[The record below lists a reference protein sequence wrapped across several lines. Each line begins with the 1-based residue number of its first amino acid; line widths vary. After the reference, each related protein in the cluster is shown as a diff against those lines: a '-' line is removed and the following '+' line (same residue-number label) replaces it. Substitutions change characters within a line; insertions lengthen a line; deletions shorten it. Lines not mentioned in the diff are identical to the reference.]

1 MNSPRKKKES
11 SLLHELK
18 ELELLEEGELVD
30 IPELENEDLIE
41 ENSMSII
48 VRCLNPTVHKGRGV
62 GENKVQ
68 FFCQHE
74 RDLQHVLTKG
84 PWFVNGW
91 IVSLDRWAPNP
102 GPEFLCR
109 IPFWIRIRGIPV
121 HLLKKEAIEGLI
133 GPLGK
138 VEKVE
143 LHAKNSSS
151 VDVLSRGNSSNR
163 IGIRRRSR
171 CASSVSR
178 LTHDQLYC
186 PMQEGRETLES
197 GRRTAVRQEGEAA
210 ILARSRR
217 QNKESTERRPI
228 TKRTPKGGRISRSEQ
243 SPRRVVS
250 THKRSEAERKGKNV
264 VGSSSQVWQP
274 KSSQSLPT
282 KQVGGSRS
290 TEESSTVPRN
300 RSDSQGPMTT
310 GASSGASHESPSVF
324 NRLGGRQDVHPHSGQ
339 SSEKQRS
346 NEKSNSSVFER
357 LGGQEASPIPEKRI
371 TEAEPSGTKRRRLS
385 RSDERIPKKA
395 KVGELQEEGTPKGSG
410 GRSSGSRSSS
420 EKHHSASVAANAPN
434 RSAQRIVLG
443 SGKIVEEGRWYM
455 EEIMVKL
462 GFHDLRTVEPIGRSG
477 GLAVLW
483 KEACKVEIL
492 QAHRRLIDL
501 KVTWKDKSFFLTGV
515 YGEPVKGNRSGVWER
530 LTRIGVNRDAPWF
543 LTGDFNEIVDQS
555 EKLGGALRSDVEGV
569 EFRQMMSDCGLW
581 EIQHKGYKLSWPGV
595 RNNDL
600 EWLHLFLSASA
611 RYLSKGCSDHS
622 PVMNFLDGVE
632 WRKRPMFRYDQ
643 RWIKK
648 EGFSTIGRK
657 QVRGEA
663 EVSLMQRVANC
674 RKAISGWKKTAKPN
688 SVIRIQELHHRMDE
702 ASRRN
707 LYVPGELKQLRQE
720 LNEDAGL
727 GSGPFYAWRSI
738 HAAQKLIQQGARV
751 LIGSGEDTKVF
762 QDSWIGQ
769 QPARRAQVVRWNRR
783 DSRQY
788 LCHNLRV
795 REMLINQGR
804 EWNME
809 LLTRIFPD
817 DEARNISKIRTC
829 GNGSKDIYIW
839 DYNKKGYYTV
849 KSGYWVQVNVLDRY
863 AALAWSTET
872 SPKVHHFL
880 WRCISNLLPVAGNLA
895 RKHIAKE
902 AGCLRCG
909 CDTENV
915 NHVLFQCPFALLVW
929 ALSPIPPIQKRRYTS
944 RDSALDTM
952 APVEKQERA
961 AV

>member
-48 VRCLNPTVHKGRGV
+48 VRCLNPTVHKVGGLVKALPPIWGMEEVVKGRGV
-62 GENKVQ
+62 GENKT
-68 FFCQHE
+68 
-74 RDLQHVLTKG
+74 RGLRHVLTKG

-151 VDVLSRGNSSNR
+151 VEYIRALVWINTEEPLQFRR
-163 IGIRRRSR
+163 IARFKSGEIVPTELEYEKLIKV
-171 CASSVSR
+171 CFICKR

-395 KVGELQEEGTPKGSG
+395 KENVYQ
-410 GRSSGSRSSS
+410 
-420 EKHHSASVAANAPN
+420 
-434 RSAQRIVLG
+434 
-443 SGKIVEEGRWYM
+443 
-455 EEIMVKL
+455 
-462 GFHDLRTVEPIGRSG
+462 
-477 GLAVLW
+477 LA
-483 KEACKVEIL
+483 
-492 QAHRRLIDL
+492 
-501 KVTWKDKSFFLTGV
+501 
-515 YGEPVKGNRSGVWER
+515 
-530 LTRIGVNRDAPWF
+530 
-543 LTGDFNEIVDQS
+543 
-555 EKLGGALRSDVEGV
+555 
-569 EFRQMMSDCGLW
+569 
-581 EIQHKGYKLSWPGV
+581 
-595 RNNDL
+595 
-600 EWLHLFLSASA
+600 
-611 RYLSKGCSDHS
+611 LSK
-622 PVMNFLDGVE
+622 
-632 WRKRPMFRYDQ
+632 
-643 RWIKK
+643 
-648 EGFSTIGRK
+648 
-657 QVRGEA
+657 
-663 EVSLMQRVANC
+663 
-674 RKAISGWKKTAKPN
+674 
-688 SVIRIQELHHRMDE
+688 
-702 ASRRN
+702 
-707 LYVPGELKQLRQE
+707 
-720 LNEDAGL
+720 
-727 GSGPFYAWRSI
+727 
-738 HAAQKLIQQGARV
+738 
-751 LIGSGEDTKVF
+751 
-762 QDSWIGQ
+762 
-769 QPARRAQVVRWNRR
+769 
-783 DSRQY
+783 
-788 LCHNLRV
+788 
-795 REMLINQGR
+795 
-804 EWNME
+804 
-809 LLTRIFPD
+809 
-817 DEARNISKIRTC
+817 
-829 GNGSKDIYIW
+829 
-839 DYNKKGYYTV
+839 
-849 KSGYWVQVNVLDRY
+849 
-863 AALAWSTET
+863 
-872 SPKVHHFL
+872 
-880 WRCISNLLPVAGNLA
+880 
-895 RKHIAKE
+895 
-902 AGCLRCG
+902 
-909 CDTENV
+909 
-915 NHVLFQCPFALLVW
+915 
-929 ALSPIPPIQKRRYTS
+929 
-944 RDSALDTM
+944 
-952 APVEKQERA
+952 
-961 AV
+961 